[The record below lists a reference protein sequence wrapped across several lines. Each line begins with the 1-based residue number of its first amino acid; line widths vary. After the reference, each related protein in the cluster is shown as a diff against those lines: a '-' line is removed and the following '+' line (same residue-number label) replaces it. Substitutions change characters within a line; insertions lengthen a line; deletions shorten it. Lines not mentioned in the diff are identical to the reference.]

1 MKSILICI
9 AIITLLVLI
18 LILTIQIYSRKLKS
32 KEKQIDDL
40 NIEIAKKQ
48 SEISLITEELKI
60 EKKHK
65 KELAKKLA
73 DISSMS
79 IDDVLKQLCNKK
91 G

>member
-48 SEISLITEELKI
+48 SEISLITEELTI
-60 EKKHK
+60 IFKKA
-65 KELAKKLA
+65 LL
-73 DISSMS
+73 SG
-79 IDDVLKQLCNKK
+79 VLMVLPM
-91 G
+91 